1 MNVLS
6 RETRNVQNPALGA
19 MLLWRFV
26 SGYERESSTRSHP
39 NLPLLFIVLPL
50 LLHEE
55 MAGIVA
61 ETRPSSGLRA
71 FADKFASSSISKSD
85 LLVSL
90 NERILGM
97 KALTIESF
105 MIGISTKLVTLDI
118 RTASVVPLTVTAPR
132 VGIPESIKKFSA
144 LAEKLGGWCSRLT
157 NHEIGLT
164 LKIGL

>member
-1 MNVLS
+1 MNVLA
-6 RETRNVQNPALGA
+6 RETSNVQNPALGA
-19 MLLWRFV
+19 MLLWRFA
-26 SGYERESSTRSHP
+26 SGYERESSTRCHP

-50 LLHEE
+50 LLHEDIV
-55 MAGIVA
+55 GIVA

-90 NERILGM
+90 NERILAM
-97 KALTIESF
+97 KALTIESL
-105 MIGISTKLVTLDI
+105 MLSISTNLVALDI
-118 RTASVVPLTVTAPR
+118 TTASVVPLTVTAPR
-132 VGIPESIKKFSA
+132 VGIPESVKKLSA
-144 LAEKLGGWCSRLT
+144 LAEKLAGWCSLLT